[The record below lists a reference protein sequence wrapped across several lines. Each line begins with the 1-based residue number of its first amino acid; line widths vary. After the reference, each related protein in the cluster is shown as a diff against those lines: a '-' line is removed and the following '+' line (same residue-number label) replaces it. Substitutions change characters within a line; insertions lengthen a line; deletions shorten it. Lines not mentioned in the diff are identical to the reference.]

1 MGTVETS
8 DDYESCFRL
17 LISFAYCCK
26 KPSTV
31 KMSEAE
37 AQDAFIIFDEA
48 YEGNDVDAFYLGDIL
63 RALGCNVTN
72 AAVEAAGGATELGQK
87 RIAFAD
93 FKPILAAVKAN
104 TSSTGVKEDYVEGLK
119 VFDKEGTGKVP
130 LPEVQNVLSL
140 SVRSSRTTKPP
151 SSANFSASSL
161 MRRTTSP
168 TWTSSTSSLPLPTKC
183 LCSSNKAKDQF
194 RSRKKKI
201 TTAWENDGGAEE
213 EINVRTNCF

>member
-17 LISFAYCCK
+17 WISFAYRCK

-93 FKPILAAVKAN
+93 FKPILAAVKAD

-130 LPEVQNVLSL
+130 LPEVQNVLCSL
-140 SVRSSRTTKPP
+140 GEKLENNEAAKLCELLGIVADEEDNISYMDFIDKLLAA
-151 SSANFSASSL
+151 AN
-161 MRRTTSP
+161 
-168 TWTSSTSSLPLPTKC
+168 
-183 LCSSNKAKDQF
+183 
-194 RSRKKKI
+194 
-201 TTAWENDGGAEE
+201 
-213 EINVRTNCF
+213 